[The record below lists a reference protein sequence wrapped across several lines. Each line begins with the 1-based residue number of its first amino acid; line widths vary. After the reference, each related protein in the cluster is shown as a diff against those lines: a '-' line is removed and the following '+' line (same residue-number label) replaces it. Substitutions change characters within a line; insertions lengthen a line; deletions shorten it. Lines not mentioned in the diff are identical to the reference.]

1 MRTICT
7 IFALLVLSIP
17 ARSEHIRGL
26 VTQEVPLKV
35 VYDSELSLEMK
46 ANELAV
52 IELSGST
59 RFLKG
64 IQIEI
69 VLSDVLKRYA
79 DSFGMSIYYDINP
92 RPHKGM
98 DAFTGKKAFFSVLPY
113 TNKSYVRIPV
123 TEGQKS
129 GPISPGMLGVT
140 DVIKPRSF
148 PLIVTIQPIMKGV
161 PDSVFERKVFL
172 SAKMDIEK
180 KGLLDVA
187 LKKPAGFEKEST
199 SILLDEKEVEASAFP
214 LELPS
219 GLHRIAVVSEV
230 FKPTTMNF
238 ALNPGQETTLEVMLE
253 PSIST
258 LSIES
263 LDGATVY
270 LDGKKLGID
279 ASRGGAI
286 ELTEGS
292 HTIRFKLGEY
302 SISKTFSVVRG
313 KSYNLSLTFD
323 IELKEE

>member
-17 ARSEHIRGL
+17 AQSEHIRGL

-35 VYDSELSLEMK
+35 AHDSELSLEMT
-46 ANELAV
+46 ANELIV
-52 IELSGST
+52 IELSGNT

-69 VLSDVLKRYA
+69 VFSDVLKRYA
-79 DSFGMSIYYDINP
+79 DSFGMSIYYDIDP

-98 DAFTGKKAFFSVLPY
+98 EAFTGKKAFFSVLPY
-113 TNKSYVRIPV
+113 TNKSYVSIPV
-123 TEGQKS
+123 KEGQKVTA
-129 GPISPGMLGVT
+129 ISPGMLGVAE
-140 DVIKPRSF
+140 VVKPRSF

-161 PDSVFERKVFL
+161 PDSVFERKIFL
-172 SAKMDIEK
+172 NTKMDIEK
-180 KGLLDVA
+180 KGLLDIA
-187 LKKPAGFEKEST
+187 LKKPAGFENDSA
-199 SILLDEKEVEASAFP
+199 SILLDEKEVKAGEFP

-219 GLHRIAVVSEV
+219 GLHKIAIVSEV

-238 ALNPGQETTLEVMLE
+238 ALNPGQETTLEVVLE
-253 PSIST
+253 PSISM

-263 LDGATVY
+263 LEGATVY

-279 ASRGGAI
+279 ASRGSSI

-302 SISKTFSVVRG
+302 SISKTFSVVSG
-313 KSYNLSLTFD
+313 KNYNLSLTFD